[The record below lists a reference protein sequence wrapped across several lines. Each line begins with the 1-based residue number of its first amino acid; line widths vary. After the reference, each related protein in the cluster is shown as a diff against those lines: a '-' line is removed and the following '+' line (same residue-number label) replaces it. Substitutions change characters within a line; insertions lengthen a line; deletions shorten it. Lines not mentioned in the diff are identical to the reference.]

1 MDSEVLIVGAGP
13 TGLALALWLTKL
25 GVTVRIVDK
34 TSGPGTTSR
43 ALAVHA
49 RTLELYRQLDLTDA
63 IVSKGHKVPAINLW
77 VKGAPQARVSLEGA
91 GSGLTAYP
99 FLHIFPQDE
108 HEALLVERLEAF
120 GVRVARET
128 ELLSFE
134 QERDR
139 IVARLRAPDGSEKTC
154 EAAYIAGCDGAH
166 SIVRETMQTGFP
178 GGTYQQLFYVADV
191 EASGRPVDGELHI
204 DLDEADFLGV
214 FPLAGVFSAAGV
226 GRVRLVGSV
235 KDEAAAA
242 RPGGL
247 KFDDVNCRAME
258 HLKIHVDK
266 VNWFSTYHVH
276 HRVTEHFRKGRAF
289 LLGDA
294 GHIHSPVGGQG
305 MNTGIGDAINLAWKL
320 KWTLA
325 GLAPDS
331 LLDTFETE
339 RIPFARRLVN
349 TTDRAFT
356 LVTAEGE
363 FAKLVRTHV
372 APLVLPPLAHTE
384 IWRDFA
390 FRAIS
395 QISINY
401 RDCKLNA
408 GKAGDVRGGDRLPW
422 LAFDGQEDN
431 YHGLDPTSWQL
442 HVLAM
447 TDADYQQWGAAQGV
461 AVRFFPWRREYSKA
475 GFVRGGAYL
484 LRPDSYVA
492 LAAAPGSPQLLNR
505 FFAERRMRPS
515 PEARLGFTGVAS
527 HVA

>member
-1 MDSEVLIVGAGP
+1 MDCEVLIAGAGP

-25 GVTVRIVDK
+25 GVGVRIIDK
-34 TSGPGTTSR
+34 TFGPGTTSR

-63 IVSKGHKVPAINLW
+63 IVSKGHRVPAINLW
-77 VKGAPQARVSLEGA
+77 VKGAPRARVSFAGA
-91 GSGLTAYP
+91 GAGLTPYP

-108 HEALLVERLEAF
+108 HEALLIERLESF
-120 GVRVARET
+120 GVRVDRET
-128 ELLSFE
+128 ELLGFE
-134 QERDR
+134 QQQDK
-139 IVARLRAPDGSEKTC
+139 IVARLRAADGGVKTC
-154 EAAYIAGCDGAH
+154 GAAYIAGCDGAH

-178 GGTYQQLFYVADV
+178 GGAYQRLFYVADV
-191 EASGRPVDGELHI
+191 EASGPPVDGELHI

-214 FPLAGVFSAAGV
+214 FPLAGE

-235 KDEAAAA
+235 KDEAAG
-242 RPGGL
+242 RPDEL
-247 KFDDVNCRAME
+247 KFEDVNSRAME
-258 HLKIHVDK
+258 HLKIHIDK

-276 HRVTEHFRKGRAF
+276 HRVAEHFRKGRAF

-320 KWTLA
+320 KWKLA

-331 LLDTFETE
+331 LLDTYETE
-339 RIPFARRLVN
+339 RIQFARRLVN

-363 FAKLVRTHV
+363 FANLVRTHV
-372 APLVLPPLAHTE
+372 APLVLPPLTHTA

-401 RDCKLNA
+401 RHCKFNE
-408 GKAGDVRGGDRLPW
+408 GKAGDIRGGDRLPW
-422 LAFDGQEDN
+422 LAMDGQDN
-431 YHGLDPTSWQL
+431 YQGLDPARWRL

-447 TDADYQQWGAAQGV
+447 ANADIQAWGGAQGV
-461 AVRFFPWRREYSKA
+461 VVRFIPWRQEYSKS

-492 LAAAPGSPQLLNR
+492 LAAAPGSPESLDR
-505 FFAERRMRPS
+505 FFAERRLRPS
-515 PEARLGFTGVAS
+515 PEARPGFTNATS